1 MRKQRQTVLCTV
13 LALAALV
20 ASIPVSSHADGGGGG
35 DATSS
40 RVVRLKP
47 EDPDYTKATKAI
59 NAGDFAAAI
68 PLLERVVARNSPEA
82 DAYNWLAYSIRRN
95 GDPAGSLP
103 IYQKAL
109 AIDPKHRGAHE
120 YIGEAYLV
128 LGDVSNA
135 KEHLAPLG
143 RLCFLPCSQYR
154 DVKKRMQ
161 VSWKSAAKVNPTPA
175 QSH

>member
-1 MRKQRQTVLCTV
+1 MRRLRQTVLCTV

-20 ASIPVSSHADGGGGG
+20 ASIPVPSHADGGGGG
-35 DATSS
+35 DATSG

-47 EDPDYTKATKAI
+47 VDPDYTKATKAI
-59 NAGDFAAAI
+59 KAGDFAAAI
-68 PLLERVVARNSPEA
+68 PLLERVVARDSTDA

-128 LGDVSNA
+128 LGDVSKA
-135 KEHLAPLG
+135 KEHLATLD

-154 DVKKRMQ
+154 DLKRAIEAYE
-161 VSWKSAAKVNPTPA
+161 KSGGKIKPTAAR
-175 QSH
+175 